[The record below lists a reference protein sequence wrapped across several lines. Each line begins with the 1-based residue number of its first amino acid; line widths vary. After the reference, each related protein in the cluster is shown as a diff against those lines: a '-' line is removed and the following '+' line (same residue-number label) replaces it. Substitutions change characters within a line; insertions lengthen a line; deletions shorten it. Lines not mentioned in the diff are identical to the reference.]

1 MYNANRQPFANFVQ
15 RMSRAHGLLYEFN
28 VPGFEDVQVND
39 ESVTMERLDML
50 GDLIEDDWE
59 YALSTTAEGDLKK
72 ALEDLSMSATND

>member
-1 MYNANRQPFANFVQ
+1 
-15 RMSRAHGLLYEFN
+15 MSRAHGLLYEFN

-50 GDLIEDDWE
+50 GDLIEGDWE